1 MHDSLMWPIH
11 DQCKCRTCGRYYPT
25 QWAGGGT
32 SLIRQTPS
40 PSFKFAVL
48 PLVAIVAMLLP
59 ANIHAADALMVTSN
73 DGAAIVFARY
83 IACQTQVTPWNVEA
97 IEIDASLPKMKTHG
111 RLRAIRRLFVNRVTL
126 TREMGRRD
134 GLAEERTTHISVD
147 TRLVGKAELTIH
159 ERPYIDLNGRST
171 PRVEER

>member
-1 MHDSLMWPIH
+1 MFSGTAQDFTQRLGARWCAFMHNSPMWPIH
-11 DQCKCRTCGRYYPT
+11 GQYECRTCGRLYPV

-32 SLIRQTPS
+32 SLLRQTPS

-48 PLVAIVAMLLP
+48 PLVAILAMLLP

-73 DGAAIVFARY
+73 HGAAIVFARY

-111 RLRAIRRLFVNRVTL
+111 KCWSCGHSHKSSPAYRSSPCHCLPPRL
-126 TREMGRRD
+126 
-134 GLAEERTTHISVD
+134 
-147 TRLVGKAELTIH
+147 
-159 ERPYIDLNGRST
+159 
-171 PRVEER
+171 